1 MDLPHGNGIDTS
13 LPSDCELLLLRT
25 EQPRMLLQR
34 LVCAVNNITNKVIVK
49 HIKCLVGAKSGA
61 QGDFQEH
68 FREHSLPRGA
78 NLQTQLI
85 PKHLVSLLNS
95 YHLEV
100 GVFCANP
107 LPCRCCLGVNVHQ
120 SYETDI
126 LINTSSS
133 PSSFPLHSCHLAQG
147 RKSFILSSVMF
158 LESPLIV
165 YLRISNG
172 MLVHET

>member
-1 MDLPHGNGIDTS
+1 MDLPHGNGINTS

-34 LVCAVNNITNKVIVK
+34 LVCAVNNITNKATVK
-49 HIKCLVGAKSGA
+49 HRKCSVGAKSGA

-68 FREHSLPRGA
+68 FREHSLPRAA

-85 PKHLVSLLNS
+85 PKLSLLNS
-95 YHLEV
+95 YHLKV
-100 GVFCANP
+100 GVFCANL
-107 LPCRCCLGVNVHQ
+107 LPCRCCLGVSVHQ

-133 PSSFPLHSCHLAQG
+133 SSSFPLHSCHLAQG

-158 LESPLIV
+158 TKILLIV